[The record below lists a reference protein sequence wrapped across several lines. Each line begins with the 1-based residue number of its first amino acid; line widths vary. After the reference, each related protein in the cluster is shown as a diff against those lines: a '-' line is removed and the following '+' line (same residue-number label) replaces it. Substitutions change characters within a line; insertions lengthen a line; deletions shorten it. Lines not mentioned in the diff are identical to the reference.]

1 MKSFSGKFISLMENM
16 KSDSSSENLVEK
28 RDKTGTFRDRE
39 KTAAG
44 KSSEREK
51 RREERR
57 GENFLTGNEMNLKS
71 FLRSLESL
79 KSQIVAENSG
89 VYNSVNN
96 KSEGSKYG
104 LPIMRG
110 LEATLKNVLDLIA
123 SVTSKMSREGN
134 FLDMTKNSA
143 DMESYRTL
151 YKKAQEDYA
160 KYAEEWIEATRKDR
174 SERPIDNK
182 NKEIEA
188 SITSATTFFNKAKEL
203 FIKNSTIF
211 ASKVTGSSSTSTS
224 TASTPGAASIS
235 STIKQRDAEYTGADG
250 DIVKEVKKLIY
261 DKFNKYTQFTSS
273 PDWKAVYKKYPTVSG
288 TLRKNTANVIIAA
301 KIALSGDYKDLEGDK
316 VGTITP
322 NFYKFLK
329 ASLNENK
336 LTGTGK
342 IASFEFFMKNRTNEE
357 LNLDG
362 ASTFLKS
369 PSSSSSSSKSSG
381 SGKLKVVK
389 PTYSATPFKTKE
401 EGNKFRE
408 WVNKNHPDWAKSNSL
423 DATGPQDNTYIRKA
437 YAEYGDAYSK
447 DKTVTVKPEIKKM
460 TGVEMNALKAKIEG
474 LTSKSGKKITVK
486 IVLTTDAGE
495 PAIYY
500 GYWNGNASSY
510 GHFYNNKRVTFKST
524 SGKKYMGTYNSSTD
538 KIVMDGSKKSV
549 SLKDLVTFSSVD
561 LTGET
566 ASTSQGKKAY
576 VAKGGDGYV
585 NVRSSA
591 MANTGAVNNLIY
603 KHTSKNPI
611 GLVISSTVTK
621 SSKIGDKTW
630 YKVQFPE
637 KRGSMEYGY
646 VRADTVDVK

>member
-1 MKSFSGKFISLMENM
+1 
-16 KSDSSSENLVEK
+16 
-28 RDKTGTFRDRE
+28 
-39 KTAAG
+39 
-44 KSSEREK
+44 
-51 RREERR
+51 
-57 GENFLTGNEMNLKS
+57 
-71 FLRSLESL
+71 
-79 KSQIVAENSG
+79 
-89 VYNSVNN
+89 
-96 KSEGSKYG
+96 
-104 LPIMRG
+104 
-110 LEATLKNVLDLIA
+110 
-123 SVTSKMSREGN
+123 
-134 FLDMTKNSA
+134 
-143 DMESYRTL
+143 
-151 YKKAQEDYA
+151 
-160 KYAEEWIEATRKDR
+160 
-174 SERPIDNK
+174 
-182 NKEIEA
+182 
-188 SITSATTFFNKAKEL
+188 
-203 FIKNSTIF
+203 
-211 ASKVTGSSSTSTS
+211 
-224 TASTPGAASIS
+224 
-235 STIKQRDAEYTGADG
+235 
-250 DIVKEVKKLIY
+250 
-261 DKFNKYTQFTSS
+261 
-273 PDWKAVYKKYPTVSG
+273 
-288 TLRKNTANVIIAA
+288 
-301 KIALSGDYKDLEGDK
+301 
-316 VGTITP
+316 
-322 NFYKFLK
+322 
-329 ASLNENK
+329 
-336 LTGTGK
+336 
-342 IASFEFFMKNRTNEE
+342 MKNRTNEE

-637 KRGSMEYGY
+637 KRGNMEYGY